1 MLPIFRNIHL
11 FGVRFNFNPPFSQ
24 IVTIDE
30 VVTTVNRILRST
42 VNTVA

>member
-1 MLPIFRNIHL
+1 MFFLFRSIHL
-11 FGVRFNFNPPFSQ
+11 FSVRLNFYSPFSQ

-30 VVTTVNRILRST
+30 VIAAFNRLLSST